1 MIKDPKELIQDYIAE
16 RKKTLKE
23 YFSHNQMGLIVLR
36 VGDDP
41 ASLTYVKGKMKDGA
55 ELGIYPLEEIHLP
68 VEEDVKKTEE
78 KIMNILYHGI
88 RGHLEERAIRRDLLC
103 YGVHG
108 QTETVGDY
116 GIIVQLP
123 LPKGFEKTSECVK
136 HYFYRN
142 HDVDVDGFMTEGS
155 DFSSI
160 HPCTPQGILD
170 FLDWAFNL
178 KTFKGANAVVIGRS
192 EIVGKPMAKM
202 LLDIDCTVTVC
213 HSKTPEEELRK
224 HLANADLIICAAGQQ
239 HLLKKEWSYRPTA
252 IVMDVGINRDADGH
266 LQGDCERDLPV
277 AFQSPVPGG
286 VGLLTRIAIFENLR
300 KIKEI
305 KKQKRAEWHK

>member
-1 MIKDPKELIQDYIAE
+1 MTDMTKEPKELIQEYIAE

-23 YFSHNQMGLIVLR
+23 YFSHNQMGLVVIR
-36 VGDDP
+36 VGEDP

-55 ELGIYPLEEIHLP
+55 ELGVYPLKEIHLS
-68 VEEDVKKTEE
+68 VKNDIEETEHE
-78 KIMNILYHGI
+78 LMHVLSETHRY
-88 RGHLEERAIRRDLLC
+88 LE
-103 YGVHG
+103 VS
-108 QTETVGDY
+108 GDY

-123 LPKGFEKTSECVK
+123 LPTSLKEVNEQVK
-136 HYFYRN
+136 CYLAQN

-155 DFSSI
+155 SFSSV

-266 LQGDCERDLPV
+266 LQGDCEHDLPV

-305 KKQKRAEWHK
+305 KKRRYMKWYE